1 MVVGYARTSNTD
13 QTACL
18 DAQERALRAAG
29 AEKVF
34 SEQVSSVAERAEL
47 NACLAFLRE
56 GDALVV
62 TKPDHLA
69 CSTADLLAIEADLRK
84 RGVGLM
90 VLSIGVTSTCPIARF
105 IAPRCKRN
113 EARPPVEPR

>member
-1 MVVGYARTSNTD
+1 MAGMFVGYARNSNTD

-18 DAQERALRAAG
+18 EAQERALRTAG

-47 NACLAFLRE
+47 NACLASLRE

-62 TKPDHLA
+62 TSPA
-69 CSTADLLAIEADLRK
+69 YS
-84 RGVGLM
+84 
-90 VLSIGVTSTCPIARF
+90 
-105 IAPRCKRN
+105 
-113 EARPPVEPR
+113 